1 MKRSEL
7 KELIIEIVKE
17 EKEKL
22 MTQKQ
27 WNAGMDKIEKH
38 LEWMDKQI
46 DKAIKDGDKKSFDYY
61 MDHIDKLLK
70 IVKRK

>member
-27 WNAGMDKIEKH
+27 WNAGMDKITKH

-46 DKAIKDGDKKSFDYY
+46 DKALKSGDKKSLDFYKDYL
-61 MDHIDKLLK
+61 DKFQK
-70 IVKRK
+70 ISKRK

>member
-1 MKRSEL
+1 MGSEL

-17 EKEKL
+17 EKDKL
-22 MTQKQ
+22 MSQKE

-61 MDHIDKLLK
+61 MDYIDKFLK
-70 IVKRK
+70 IAKRK